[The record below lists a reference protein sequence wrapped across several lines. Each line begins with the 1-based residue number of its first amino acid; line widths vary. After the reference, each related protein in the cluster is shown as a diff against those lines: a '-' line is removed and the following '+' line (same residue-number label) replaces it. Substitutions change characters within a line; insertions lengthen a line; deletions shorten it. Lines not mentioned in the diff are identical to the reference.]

1 MTKIKT
7 IAGAFAFTGLWL
19 VAVSCGN
26 RESQVAEDW
35 IAAWNSHD
43 VEKFTPLFTN
53 DALYEDVTFG
63 EVNHGSGE
71 LRKFAASFFEAVPDM
86 HMELMGSSV
95 ENGHGTIEWR
105 LSGTDKGVYKTG
117 KKFSIRGASIIE
129 VRGGKISRNLD
140 FYDSA
145 GIMRQVGL
153 LPQEAAK

>member
-1 MTKIKT
+1 
-7 IAGAFAFTGLWL
+7 
-19 VAVSCGN
+19 
-26 RESQVAEDW
+26 
-35 IAAWNSHD
+35 
-43 VEKFTPLFTN
+43 
-53 DALYEDVTFG
+53 VTFG